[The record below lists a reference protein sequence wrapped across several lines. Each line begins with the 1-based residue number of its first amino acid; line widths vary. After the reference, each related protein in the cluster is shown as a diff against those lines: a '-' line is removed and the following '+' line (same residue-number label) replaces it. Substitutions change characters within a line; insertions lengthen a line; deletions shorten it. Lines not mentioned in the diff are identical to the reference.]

1 MYQCENCVTPT
12 PAIRLAIFTPVG
24 SERLTSCHL
33 CDPCYAL
40 FREEGLYGQTD
51 AVSYFR
57 DPIVPA
63 KRRLNE
69 FEANRRDRQ
78 SLENKLIGEHGFSD
92 EQAEA
97 AVKSQRPQLYERQAL
112 QK

>member
-1 MYQCENCVTPT
+1 M
-12 PAIRLAIFTPVG
+12 AIFTPVR

-33 CDPCYAL
+33 CDRCCAF
-40 FREEGLYGQTD
+40 FRENGLYYGLPD

-63 KRRLNE
+63 RRGLNE
-69 FEANRRDRQ
+69 LEANRRYRQ

-97 AVKSQRPQLYERQAL
+97 AVKSQRPELYEQQAL